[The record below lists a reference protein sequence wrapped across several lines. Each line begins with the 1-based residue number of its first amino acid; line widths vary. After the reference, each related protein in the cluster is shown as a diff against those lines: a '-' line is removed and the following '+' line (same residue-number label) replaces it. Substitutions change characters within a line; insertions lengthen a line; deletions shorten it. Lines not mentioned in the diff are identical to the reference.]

1 VAGTGVSGS
10 TGDGGPAVDAQVN
23 EPRGVT
29 MDVYGNLYIT
39 EGGRDPQNLPGPGVK
54 PDSKVRKVDSR
65 MGIIS
70 TVAGTDKPAYNGNG
84 IPATQAKLNGPRN
97 VAVDAAGNIFIAD
110 SLNNRVRKVDSQTS
124 LISTAVGTSVVG
136 FGSDDGPAA
145 NALICVPRYVT
156 FDKASNLHVDDDGN
170 SRIRKVSFA

>member
-1 VAGTGVSGS
+1 VLNQPRAITLDANGNLFIAELSNQRIRFVNVGAASVTLYTGSPNTLTVRPGTIITVAGIGVLGS

-29 MDVYGNLYIT
+29 TDVYGNLYNGIT

-70 TVAGTDKPAYNGNG
+70 TVAGTDKPGYNGNG
-84 IPATQAKLNGPRN
+84 IPP
-97 VAVDAAGNIFIAD
+97 
-110 SLNNRVRKVDSQTS
+110 S
-124 LISTAVGTSVVG
+124 
-136 FGSDDGPAA
+136 
-145 NALICVPRYVT
+145 
-156 FDKASNLHVDDDGN
+156 
-170 SRIRKVSFA
+170 